1 MKFFPIFG
9 LIVAT
14 AFIRPSFAQ
23 ELFQP
28 LSLAG
33 TVIADNKTGLSYG
46 ARGCIIEISK
56 EALQSSYTP
65 AEKVLVRL
73 DDRAAI
79 LALKTAQ
86 ARLSDLEAAL
96 DERHL
101 AVTVVEAEITRV
113 EEEQRFVDKEFERTH
128 VLFQRGLINETT
140 LEAAERQKM
149 EASFAVDRSKEELK
163 RVISNKARA
172 NIAME
177 IGELEV
183 LARELDL
190 EELTLKSPFSG
201 VLLNFEPKVGDCVS
215 QGSLAAQI
223 YSPDE
228 KSVETFVFMD
238 QLVAGQS
245 FGIAVDKPVDV
256 VRING
261 DICPG
266 IISLIDTEANLE
278 TQNVKITIELN
289 SKCASVMFLNEA
301 VTIKTLSRDSRD

>member
-1 MKFFPIFG
+1 MRFTLIIG
-9 LIVAT
+9 LVIATIVT
-14 AFIRPSFAQ
+14 RPGFAQ
-23 ELFQP
+23 EPLEP

-33 TVIADNKTGLSYG
+33 TVIADNKTGLSFG

-56 EALQSSYTP
+56 KALQSSNAF
-65 AEKVLVRL
+65 AEQVLVRL

-96 DERHL
+96 NERDL
-101 AVTVVEAEITRV
+101 AVSVVKAEITRV
-113 EEEQRFVDKEFERTH
+113 QEEQRFVDKEFERTH
-128 VLFQRGLINETT
+128 VLFQRGLVNETT
-140 LEAAERQKM
+140 LEAAERRKM
-149 EASFAVDRSKEELK
+149 EALFAVDRSKEELK

-172 NIAME
+172 NIAVE
-177 IGELEV
+177 IGDLEV

-190 EELTLKSPFSG
+190 DELTLKSPFSG
-201 VLLNFEPKVGDCVS
+201 VLLNFEPKLGDCVS

-245 FGIAVDKPVDV
+245 FGIAIGNPVDV
-256 VRING
+256 IRINEE
-261 DICPG
+261 ICRG
-266 IISLIDTEANLE
+266 KISLIDTQANLE
-278 TQNVKITIELN
+278 TQNVKVTIKLN
-289 SKCASVMFLNEA
+289 PQCASIMFLNEA
-301 VTIKTLSRDSRD
+301 VTIKTLSENG

>member
-1 MKFFPIFG
+1 MRFTLIIGLVIATIF
-9 LIVAT
+9 T
-14 AFIRPSFAQ
+14 RPGFAQ
-23 ELFQP
+23 EPFEP

-33 TVIADNKTGLSYG
+33 TVIADNKTGLSFG

-56 EALQSSYTP
+56 KAVQSSNAF
-65 AEKVLVRL
+65 AEQVLVRL

-96 DERHL
+96 NERDL
-101 AVTVVEAEITRV
+101 AVSVAKAEIKRV

-128 VLFQRGLINETT
+128 VLFQRGLVNETT
-140 LEAAERQKM
+140 LETAERRKM
-149 EASFAVDRSKEELK
+149 EALFAVDRSKEELK
-163 RVISNKARA
+163 RVISNKERA
-172 NIAME
+172 NIAVE
-177 IGELEV
+177 IGDLEV

-190 EELTLKSPFSG
+190 DELTLKSPFSG
-201 VLLNFEPKVGDCVS
+201 VLLNFEPKLGDCVS

-245 FGIAVDKPVDV
+245 FGIVVGSPVDV
-256 VRING
+256 IRINE
-261 DICPG
+261 DICRG
-266 IISLIDTEANLE
+266 KISLIDTQANLE
-278 TQNVKITIELN
+278 TQNVKITIKLN
-289 SKCASVMFLNEA
+289 PQCASVMFLNEA
-301 VTIKTLSRDSRD
+301 VTIKTLSENG

>member
-1 MKFFPIFG
+1 MKFFLIFG
-9 LIVAT
+9 LIVT
-14 AFIRPSFAQ
+14 TTFIRPSFAQ
-23 ELFQP
+23 EPFQP

-96 DERHL
+96 DESHL

-113 EEEQRFVDKEFERTH
+113 EEEQRFVDKEFERTN
-128 VLFQRGLINETT
+128 VLFQRGLVNETT

-163 RVISNKARA
+163 RIISNKARA

-245 FGIAVDKPVDV
+245 FGIAVDNPVDV
-256 VRING
+256 VRINE

-289 SKCASVMFLNEA
+289 AKCASVMFLNEA
-301 VTIKTLSRDSRD
+301 VTIKTLATDSRD

>member
-1 MKFFPIFG
+1 MRFTLIIG
-9 LIVAT
+9 LVIATIVT
-14 AFIRPSFAQ
+14 RPGFAQ
-23 ELFQP
+23 EPLEP

-33 TVIADNKTGLSYG
+33 TVIADNKAGLSFG

-56 EALQSSYTP
+56 NALQSRN
-65 AEKVLVRL
+65 AFAKQVLVRL

-96 DERHL
+96 NERDL
-101 AVTVVEAEITRV
+101 AVSVVKAEITRV

-128 VLFQRGLINETT
+128 VLFQRGLVNETT
-140 LEAAERQKM
+140 LEAAERRKM
-149 EASFAVDRSKEELK
+149 EALFAVDRSKEELK

-172 NIAME
+172 NIAVE
-177 IGELEV
+177 IGDLEV

-190 EELTLKSPFSG
+190 DELTLKSPFSG
-201 VLLNFEPKVGDCVS
+201 VLLNFEPKLGDCVS

-238 QLVAGQS
+238 QLVDGQS
-245 FGIAVDKPVDV
+245 FGIVIGNPVDV
-256 VRING
+256 IRINEDTCRG
-261 DICPG
+261 K
-266 IISLIDTEANLE
+266 ISLIDTQANLE
-278 TQNVKITIELN
+278 TQNVKITIKLN
-289 SKCASVMFLNEA
+289 PQCASVMFLNEA
-301 VTIKTLSRDSRD
+301 VTIKTLLENG

>member
-1 MKFFPIFG
+1 M
-9 LIVAT
+9 
-14 AFIRPSFAQ
+14 
-23 ELFQP
+23 
-28 LSLAG
+28 
-33 TVIADNKTGLSYG
+33 
-46 ARGCIIEISK
+46 
-56 EALQSSYTP
+56 
-65 AEKVLVRL
+65 
-73 DDRAAI
+73 
-79 LALKTAQ
+79 
-86 ARLSDLEAAL
+86 
-96 DERHL
+96 
-101 AVTVVEAEITRV
+101 
-113 EEEQRFVDKEFERTH
+113 DKEFERTH
-128 VLFQRGLINETT
+128 VLFQRGLVNETT

-172 NIAME
+172 NIAVE

-183 LARELDL
+183 LARKLDL

-245 FGIAVDKPVDV
+245 FGIAVGKSVNV
-256 VRING
+256 VRINE

-289 SKCASVMFLNEA
+289 AKCASVMFLNEA
-301 VTIKTLSRDSRD
+301 VTIKTLSANSRD

>member
-1 MKFFPIFG
+1 MRFTLIIGLVIATIF
-9 LIVAT
+9 T
-14 AFIRPSFAQ
+14 RPGFAQ
-23 ELFQP
+23 EPFEP

-33 TVIADNKTGLSYG
+33 TVIADNKTGLSFG

-56 EALQSSYTP
+56 KAVQSSNAF
-65 AEKVLVRL
+65 AEQLLVRL

-79 LALKTAQ
+79 LALQTAQ

-96 DERHL
+96 NERDL
-101 AVTVVEAEITRV
+101 AVSVVKAEITRV

-128 VLFQRGLINETT
+128 VLFQRGLVNETT
-140 LEAAERQKM
+140 LETAERRKM
-149 EASFAVDRSKEELK
+149 EALFAVDRSKEELK

-172 NIAME
+172 NIALE
-177 IGELEV
+177 IGDLEV

-190 EELTLKSPFSG
+190 DELTLKSPFSG
-201 VLLNFEPKVGDCVS
+201 VLLNFEPKLGDCVS

-245 FGIAVDKPVDV
+245 FGIVVGNPVDV
-256 VRING
+256 IRINE
-261 DICPG
+261 DICRG
-266 IISLIDTEANLE
+266 KISLIDTQANLE
-278 TQNVKITIELN
+278 TQNVKITIKLN
-289 SKCASVMFLNEA
+289 PQCASVMFLNEA
-301 VTIKTLSRDSRD
+301 VTIKTLSENG

>member
-1 MKFFPIFG
+1 MRVTLIIGFVIATIF
-9 LIVAT
+9 T
-14 AFIRPSFAQ
+14 RPGFAQ
-23 ELFQP
+23 EPFEP

-33 TVIADNKTGLSYG
+33 TVIADNKTGLSFG

-56 EALQSSYTP
+56 KAVQSSNAF
-65 AEKVLVRL
+65 AEQVLVRL

-96 DERHL
+96 NERDL
-101 AVTVVEAEITRV
+101 AVSAVKAEITRV

-128 VLFQRGLINETT
+128 ILFQRGLVNETT
-140 LEAAERQKM
+140 LETAERRKM
-149 EASFAVDRSKEELK
+149 EALFAVDRSKEELK

-172 NIAME
+172 NIAVE
-177 IGELEV
+177 IGNLEV
-183 LARELDL
+183 FARELDL
-190 EELTLKSPFSG
+190 DELTLKSPFSG
-201 VLLNFEPKVGDCVS
+201 VLLNFEPKLGDCVS

-245 FGIAVDKPVDV
+245 FGIVVGNPVDV
-256 VRING
+256 IRINE
-261 DICPG
+261 DICRG
-266 IISLIDTEANLE
+266 KISLIDTQANLE
-278 TQNVKITIELN
+278 TQNVKITIKLD
-289 SKCASVMFLNEA
+289 SQCASVMFLNEA
-301 VTIKTLSRDSRD
+301 VTIKTLSENG

>member
-1 MKFFPIFG
+1 MRFTLIIGLVIATIFTRSG
-9 LIVAT
+9 
-14 AFIRPSFAQ
+14 FAQ
-23 ELFQP
+23 EPFEP

-33 TVIADNKTGLSYG
+33 TVIADNKTGLSFG

-56 EALQSSYTP
+56 KAVQSSNAF
-65 AEKVLVRL
+65 AEQLLVRL

-86 ARLSDLEAAL
+86 ARLNDLEAAL
-96 DERHL
+96 NERDL
-101 AVTVVEAEITRV
+101 AISVVKAEITRV

-128 VLFQRGLINETT
+128 ILFQRGLVNETT
-140 LEAAERQKM
+140 LETAERRKM
-149 EASFAVDRSKEELK
+149 EALFAVDRSKEELK

-172 NIAME
+172 NIAVE
-177 IGELEV
+177 IGNLEV

-190 EELTLKSPFSG
+190 DELTLKSPFSG
-201 VLLNFEPKVGDCVS
+201 VLLNFAPKLGDCVS

-245 FGIAVDKPVDV
+245 FGIVVGNPVDV
-256 VRING
+256 IRINE
-261 DICPG
+261 DICRG
-266 IISLIDTEANLE
+266 KISLIDTQANLE
-278 TQNVKITIELN
+278 TQNVKITIKLN
-289 SKCASVMFLNEA
+289 PQCASIMFLNEA
-301 VTIKTLSRDSRD
+301 VTIKTLSENG

>member
-1 MKFFPIFG
+1 MRNFVIFS
-9 LIVAT
+9 LIAVT
-14 AFIRPSFAQ
+14 TFIRPSFAQ
-23 ELFQP
+23 EPFQP

-46 ARGCIIEISK
+46 ARGCIIEISQ
-56 EALQSSYTP
+56 EALRSSNAV
-65 AEKVLVRL
+65 AEQILVRL
-73 DDRAAI
+73 DDRAAT
-79 LALKTAQ
+79 LAVKTAQ

-96 DERHL
+96 DERNL
-101 AVTVVEAEITRV
+101 AVTVVKAEITRV

-128 VLFQRGLINETT
+128 VLFQRGLVNETT

-238 QLVAGQS
+238 QLVSGQF
-245 FGIAVDKPVDV
+245 FGIAVDNPVNV
-256 VRING
+256 VRINE

-289 SKCASVMFLNEA
+289 AECALVMFLNEA
-301 VTIKTLSRDSRD
+301 VTIKTLPTNSTD

>member
-1 MKFFPIFG
+1 MRFTLIIG
-9 LIVAT
+9 LVIATIVT
-14 AFIRPSFAQ
+14 RPGFAQ
-23 ELFQP
+23 EPLEP

-33 TVIADNKTGLSYG
+33 TVIADNKTGLSFG

-56 EALQSSYTP
+56 KALQSSNAF
-65 AEKVLVRL
+65 AEQVLVRL

-96 DERHL
+96 NERDL
-101 AVTVVEAEITRV
+101 AVSVVKAEITRV
-113 EEEQRFVDKEFERTH
+113 QEEQRFVDKEFERTH
-128 VLFQRGLINETT
+128 VLFQRGLVNETT
-140 LEAAERQKM
+140 LEAAERRKM
-149 EASFAVDRSKEELK
+149 EALFAVDRSKEELK

-172 NIAME
+172 NIAVE
-177 IGELEV
+177 IGDLEV

-190 EELTLKSPFSG
+190 DELTLKSPFSG
-201 VLLNFEPKVGDCVS
+201 VLLNFEPKLGDCVS

-245 FGIAVDKPVDV
+245 FGIAIGNPVDV
-256 VRING
+256 IRINEE
-261 DICPG
+261 ICRG
-266 IISLIDTEANLE
+266 KISLIDTQANLE
-278 TQNVKITIELN
+278 TQNVKITIKLN
-289 SKCASVMFLNEA
+289 PQCASIMFLNEA
-301 VTIKTLSRDSRD
+301 VTIKTLSENG

>member
-1 MKFFPIFG
+1 MRFTLIIG
-9 LIVAT
+9 LVIATIVT
-14 AFIRPSFAQ
+14 RPGFAQ
-23 ELFQP
+23 EPLEP

-33 TVIADNKTGLSYG
+33 TVIADNKTGLSFG

-56 EALQSSYTP
+56 KAVQSSNAF
-65 AEKVLVRL
+65 AEQVLVRL

-96 DERHL
+96 NERDL
-101 AVTVVEAEITRV
+101 AVSVVKAEITRV

-128 VLFQRGLINETT
+128 VLFQRGLVNETT
-140 LEAAERQKM
+140 LETAERRKM
-149 EASFAVDRSKEELK
+149 EALFAVDRSKEELK

-172 NIAME
+172 NIAVE
-177 IGELEV
+177 IGNLEV

-190 EELTLKSPFSG
+190 DELTLKSPFSG
-201 VLLNFEPKVGDCVS
+201 VLLNFEPKLGDCVS

-245 FGIAVDKPVDV
+245 FGIVVGNPVDV
-256 VRING
+256 IRINE
-261 DICPG
+261 DICRG
-266 IISLIDTEANLE
+266 KISLIDTQANLE
-278 TQNVKITIELN
+278 TQNVKITIKLD
-289 SKCASVMFLNEA
+289 SQCASVMFLNEA
-301 VTIKTLSRDSRD
+301 VTIKTLSENG

>member
-1 MKFFPIFG
+1 MKYFLIFS
-9 LIVAT
+9 LIALT
-14 AFIRPSFAQ
+14 TFIRPGFAQ
-23 ELFQP
+23 EPFQP

-46 ARGCIIEISK
+46 ARGCIIEISQ
-56 EALQSSYTP
+56 EALRSNNTA
-65 AEKVLVRL
+65 AEQILVRL
-73 DDRAAI
+73 DDRAAT
-79 LALKTAQ
+79 LSVKTAQ

-96 DERHL
+96 DERNL
-101 AVTVVEAEITRV
+101 AVTVVQAEIKRA

-128 VLFQRGLINETT
+128 VLFQRGLVNETT

-245 FGIAVDKPVDV
+245 FGIAVDNPVDV
-256 VRING
+256 VRINE

-289 SKCASVMFLNEA
+289 AKCASVMFLNEA
-301 VTIKTLSRDSRD
+301 VTIKTLSAYSRD

>member
-1 MKFFPIFG
+1 MRFTLIIG
-9 LIVAT
+9 LVIATIVT
-14 AFIRPSFAQ
+14 RPGFAQ
-23 ELFQP
+23 EPLEP

-33 TVIADNKTGLSYG
+33 TVIADNKAGLSFG

-56 EALQSSYTP
+56 NALQSRNAF
-65 AEKVLVRL
+65 AEQVLVRL

-96 DERHL
+96 NERDL
-101 AVTVVEAEITRV
+101 AVSVVKAEITRV

-128 VLFQRGLINETT
+128 VLFQRGLVNETT
-140 LEAAERQKM
+140 LEAAERRKM
-149 EASFAVDRSKEELK
+149 EALFAVDRSKEELK

-172 NIAME
+172 NIAVE
-177 IGELEV
+177 IGDLEV

-190 EELTLKSPFSG
+190 DELTLKSPFSG
-201 VLLNFEPKVGDCVS
+201 VLLNFEPKLGDCVS

-238 QLVAGQS
+238 QLVDGQS
-245 FGIAVDKPVDV
+245 FGIVIGNPVDV
-256 VRING
+256 IRINEDTCRG
-261 DICPG
+261 K
-266 IISLIDTEANLE
+266 ISLIDTQANLE
-278 TQNVKITIELN
+278 TQNVKITIKLN
-289 SKCASVMFLNEA
+289 PQCASVMFLNEA
-301 VTIKTLSRDSRD
+301 VTIKTLLENG